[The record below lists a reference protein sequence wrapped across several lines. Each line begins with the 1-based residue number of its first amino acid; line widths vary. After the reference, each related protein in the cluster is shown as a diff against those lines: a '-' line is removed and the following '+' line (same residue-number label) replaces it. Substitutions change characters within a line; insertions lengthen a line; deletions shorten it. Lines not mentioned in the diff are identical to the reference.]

1 MADCSIR
8 FEDTSL
14 SRYHCMMVYEDCWVL
29 KDGDG
34 EKLSTNGTWL
44 FIESFFEIFDGMTFK
59 VGETLF
65 KAQLSNELANISKL
79 IN

>member
-1 MADCSIR
+1 MIVFD
-8 FEDTSL
+8 
-14 SRYHCMMVYEDCWVL
+14 RYWTL

-44 FIESFFEIFDGMTFK
+44 FTENFFEIFDGMTFK

-65 KAQLSNELANISKL
+65 KAQLSNELANISKFL
-79 IN
+79 N